1 MTRKQVNM
9 VIRAICDRG
18 LIFVEGDSPI
28 SKDRITEKY
37 MLSEIIPYTVE
48 QLVCIDL
55 DVVEE

>member
-18 LIFVEGDSPI
+18 LIFVEGDNPI